1 MDGMLAWFSMLPL
14 CNACLL
20 IVHTET
26 GQYYMDHHDVTHN
39 FHDAIYSDKGPRVL
53 TFFLYL
59 NDVEWGGETRFTDLL
74 GDDSEIY
81 LDVKAKKGRAL
92 LWPSMMNEDL
102 LMMDIR
108 TYHEARAV
116 TKGQKFGANVW
127 MHLRE
132 YKNSNCD
139 DDAVEELLQELNY
152 KDYEIA

>member
-1 MDGMLAWFSMLPL
+1 
-14 CNACLL
+14 
-20 IVHTET
+20 
-26 GQYYMDHHDVTHN
+26 
-39 FHDAIYSDKGPRVL
+39 
-53 TFFLYL
+53 
-59 NDVEWGGETRFTDLL
+59 
-74 GDDSEIY
+74 
-81 LDVKAKKGRAL
+81 
-92 LWPSMMNEDL
+92 MMNEDL